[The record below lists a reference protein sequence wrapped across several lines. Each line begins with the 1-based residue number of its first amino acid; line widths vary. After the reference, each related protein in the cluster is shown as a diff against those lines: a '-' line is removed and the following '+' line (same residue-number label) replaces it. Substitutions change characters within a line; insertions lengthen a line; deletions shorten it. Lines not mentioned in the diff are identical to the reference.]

1 MKAWV
6 VRRLGPP
13 DSMVLEDV
21 EEGAPPPDK
30 VRIKIESAAV
40 NFPDALLVA
49 GMYQVKPDLPFVVGL
64 EVSGTVLDAPEGSH
78 VKVGDRV
85 IALLQ
90 TGGGLTG
97 GGFGELVDASPATVI
112 PIPDAMSHEHAS
124 ALMLTYQTGFFGLH
138 RRARLQPGEVLLVH
152 AGAGGVGSAAIQ
164 LGKAAGARV
173 VATAG
178 SDAKVELCRELG
190 ADLAV
195 NYKEGD
201 FVEAVK
207 GFTGGAGAD
216 VIYDPVGGDVYD
228 RSTKCIAFEGRLVVV
243 GFTSGRI
250 PTAAVNHALVKN
262 YSIVGLHWGLY
273 NQKAPKLVAEA
284 TRELFKLYLEG
295 KIRPHISDRRP
306 LAEAPLALASV
317 AEGRSTGKVVILPY
331 AGGA

>member
-1 MKAWV
+1 MRAWV

-13 DSMVLEDV
+13 ESMVLEEVD
-21 EEGAPPPDK
+21 EGPPPPDK
-30 VRIKIESAAV
+30 VRIAIESAAV
-40 NFPDALLVA
+40 NFPDAMLVA
-49 GMYQVKPDLPFVVGL
+49 GIYQVKPELPFVVGL
-64 EVSGTVLDAPEGSH
+64 EVSGTVAAAPEGAR
-78 VKVGDRV
+78 VKPGDRV
-85 IALLQ
+85 LALLSV
-90 TGGGLTG
+90 GGLTG
-97 GGFGELVDASPATVI
+97 GGFGELVDVNPAAVV
-112 PIPDAMSHEHAS
+112 PIPDEMTFEHAS
-124 ALMLTYQTGFFGLH
+124 ALMLTYQTGYFGLH
-138 RRARLQPGEVLLVH
+138 RRAQLKEGETLLVH

-173 VATAG
+173 IATAG
-178 SDAKVELCRELG
+178 SDAKVELCRQLG

-207 GFTGGAGAD
+207 QFTAGAGAD

-250 PTAAVNHALVKN
+250 PTASVNHALIKN

-273 NQKAPKLVAEA
+273 NQKAPQLVAAA
-284 TRELFKLYLEG
+284 TRELFKLYREG

-306 LAEAPLALASV
+306 LAEAVEALKSV
-317 AEGRSTGKVVILPY
+317 AEGRSTGKVVILPK
-331 AGGA
+331 G

>member
-13 DSMVLEDV
+13 ESMTLEEVD
-21 EEGAPPPDK
+21 EGPPPPDK
-30 VRIKIESAAV
+30 VRVAIESAAV

-49 GMYQVKPDLPFVVGL
+49 GTYQVKPELPFVVGL
-64 EVSGTVLDAPEGSH
+64 EVAGTVAAAPEGAR

-85 IALLQ
+85 LALLSV
-90 TGGGLTG
+90 GGLTG
-97 GGFGELVDASPATVI
+97 GGFGELVDVNPSSVV
-112 PIPDAMSHEHAS
+112 PIPDEMSFEHGS
-124 ALMLTYQTGFFGLH
+124 ALMLTYQTGYFGLH
-138 RRARLQPGEVLLVH
+138 RRAQLKPGETLLVH

-178 SDAKVELCRELG
+178 SAAKVDLCRRLG

-195 NYKEGD
+195 NYKEDD
-201 FVEAVK
+201 FVDAVK
-207 GFTGGAGAD
+207 QFTGGAGAD

-250 PTAAVNHALVKN
+250 PTAAVNHALIKN

-273 NQKAPKLVAEA
+273 NQKAPQLVAAA
-284 TRELFKLYLEG
+284 TQDLFSLYREG
-295 KIRPHISDRRP
+295 KIEPYISDRRP
-306 LAEAPLALASV
+306 LAEAVEALKSV
-317 AEGRSTGKVVILPY
+317 AEGRSSGKVVILPS
-331 AGGA
+331 A

>member
-6 VRRLGPP
+6 VRSSARPTRW
-13 DSMVLEDV
+13 SWRTSTRS
-21 EEGAPPPDK
+21 AAPDK

-64 EVSGTVLDAPEGSH
+64 EVSGTVLNAPAGSH

-112 PIPDAMSHEHAS
+112 PIPEAMSFEHAS
-124 ALMLTYQTGFFGLH
+124 ALMLTYQTGYFGLH
-138 RRARLQPGEVLLVH
+138 RRAHLQPGEVLLVH

-201 FVEAVK
+201 FVQAVK
-207 GFTGGAGAD
+207 DFTGGAGAD

-273 NQKAPKLVAEA
+273 NQRAPQLVAEA
-284 TRELFKLYLEG
+284 TKELFRLYLEG
-295 KIRPHISDRRP
+295 KIKPHISDRRP

>member
-13 DSMVLEDV
+13 DSMVLEEVD
-21 EEGAPPPDK
+21 EGPPPPDR
-30 VRIKIESAAV
+30 VRIRIESAAV

-49 GMYQVKPDLPFVVGL
+49 GQYQVKPERPFVVGL
-64 EVSGTVLDAPEGSH
+64 EVSGTVLAAPAGANVSA
-78 VKVGDRV
+78 GDRV
-85 IALLQ
+85 LALLQ
-90 TGGGLTG
+90 AGGGLTR
-97 GGFGELVDASPATVI
+97 GGFAEIVDADPRSVI
-112 PIPDAMSHEHAS
+112 PIPDAMSYEHAS
-124 ALMLTYQTGFFGLH
+124 ALMLTYQTGYFGLH

-178 SDAKVELCRELG
+178 SDAKVALCRELG

-195 NYKEGD
+195 NYREGD
-201 FVEAVK
+201 FVQAVK
-207 GFTGGAGAD
+207 EFTGGEGAD

-273 NQKAPKLVAEA
+273 NQKAPQLVVEA
-284 TRELFKLYLEG
+284 TAELFRLYAEG
-295 KIRPHISDRRP
+295 KIRPHVSDRRP
-306 LAEAPLALASV
+306 LAEAPQALASV
-317 AEGRSTGKVVILPY
+317 AEGRSTGKVVILP
-331 AGGA
+331 GS

>member
-6 VRRLGPP
+6 VRQLGAP
-13 DSMVLEDV
+13 DSMVLEQVD
-21 EEGAPPPDK
+21 EGAAPPDK
-30 VRIKIESAAV
+30 VRIRIESAAV

-49 GMYQVKPDLPFVVGL
+49 GLYQVKPELPFVVGL
-64 EVSGTVLDAPEGSH
+64 EVAGTVLAAPAGAS
-78 VKVGDRV
+78 VKPGARV
-85 IALLQ
+85 LALLAA
-90 TGGGLTG
+90 GGGLTG
-97 GGFGELVDASPATVI
+97 GGFGEIVDAAPESVV
-112 PIPDAMSHEHAS
+112 PIPDEMSFEDAS
-124 ALMLTYQTGFFGLH
+124 ALMLTYQTGHFGLH
-138 RRARLQPGEVLLVH
+138 RRAQLRPGEVLLVH

-178 SDAKVELCRELG
+178 SDAKVDLCRRLG

-195 NYKEGD
+195 NYREGD
-201 FVEAVK
+201 FVQAVK
-207 GFTGGAGAD
+207 EFTGGAGAD

-273 NQKAPKLVAEA
+273 NTKAPQLVADA
-284 TRELFKLYLEG
+284 TQELFRLYREG
-295 KIRPHISDRRP
+295 AIKPHISDRRP
-306 LAEAPLALASV
+306 LAEAPQALATV
-317 AEGRSTGKVVILPY
+317 AEGRSTGKVVILPR
-331 AGGA
+331 A

>member
-6 VRRLGPP
+6 VRQLGPP
-13 DSMVLEDV
+13 DSMVLEEVD
-21 EEGAPPPDK
+21 EGAPPSDK
-30 VRIKIESAAV
+30 VRIRIESAAV

-49 GMYQVKPDLPFVVGL
+49 GMYQVKPELPFVVGL
-64 EVSGTVLDAPEGSH
+64 EVAGTVESAPDGSH
-78 VKVGDRV
+78 LKLGDRV
-85 IALLQ
+85 LALLQ
-90 TGGGLTG
+90 AGGGLTG
-97 GGFGELVDASPATVI
+97 GGFGELVDAAPAAVI
-112 PIPDAMSHEHAS
+112 PIPDQMTFEHGS
-124 ALMLTYQTGFFGLH
+124 ALMLTYQTGYFGLH
-138 RRARLQPGEVLLVH
+138 RRAQIKPGEVLLVH

-164 LGKAAGARV
+164 LGKAAGAKV
-173 VATAG
+173 IATAG

-207 GFTGGAGAD
+207 QFTAGAGAD

-273 NQKAPKLVAEA
+273 NQKAPALVAAA
-284 TRELFKLYLEG
+284 TTELFKLYAEG
-295 KIRPHISDRRP
+295 RIRPHISDRRP
-306 LAEAPLALASV
+306 LAEAPIALASV
-317 AEGRSTGKVVILPY
+317 AEGRSTGKVVILPR
-331 AGGA
+331 G